1 MPRKKVE
8 ITTLPYSYINEL
20 PPELLN
26 DFLSDEAS
34 TQSKHDKDVRDDL
47 AVINDVFMHM
57 RYAFGNQDCNLS
69 YVHAFTMIAKHAP
82 AALADLPELLNIS
95 RTTITRLVAY
105 LGEGSTDGG
114 KAISGLN
121 YVITS
126 EDPLDT
132 RRKLV
137 SLTVAGELVSRNVS
151 RLLRGEVTFE
161 QLKLEQQEHALAAS
175 KRPPK

>member
-1 MPRKKVE
+1 MSAWIGLRN
-8 ITTLPYSYINEL
+8 TTST
-20 PPELLN
+20 
-26 DFLSDEAS
+26 LSK
-34 TQSKHDKDVRDDL
+34 QDKDVRDDL
-47 AVINDVFMHM
+47 TLINDVFMYM
-57 RYAFGNQDCNLS
+57 RYSFGYQDCNLS
-69 YVHAFTMIAKHAP
+69 YVNAFTMIAKHAP
-82 AALADLPELLNIS
+82 AALADLPDMLNIS
-95 RTTITRLVAY
+95 RTTITRLVSY

-137 SLTVAGELVSRNVS
+137 SLTVAGEMVSRNVS
-151 RLLRGEVTFE
+151 RIMRGDVTFE

-175 KRPPK
+175 KRTPK